1 MYQRHDSKSIRVL
14 SILPRSHLDLFA
26 KTQRTEAMAST
37 FDASF
42 LILLLILISP
52 GLSQVTYSYDYTLQV
67 PIMRTV
73 PQMTEIRTTFKGLD
87 GKMTT
92 STALKWI
99 KSDASYFTAIPT
111 ATTVNGK
118 PVSTTKT
125 AYAEIITPTA
135 TASGKPTGDKTLV
148 IAPVIGEALKKT
160 YEQAGSGCLAGKR
173 QACLLLKDGIEAEL
187 VDILKHYA
195 VQLTKAALTDEVIS
209 AAAALVIIKGSLDAA
224 KNVARTKGSN
234 YNSISNQLS
243 YPVPTE
249 TKKCP
254 TTELSCNDS
263 KCNGKDKKCTEV
275 GYPSHEPD
283 TEGML
288 TL

>member
-1 MYQRHDSKSIRVL
+1 
-14 SILPRSHLDLFA
+14 
-26 KTQRTEAMAST
+26 MAST

-111 ATTVNGK
+111 ATTLNGK

-224 KNVARTKGSN
+224 KNIARTKGSN

-254 TTELSCNDS
+254 TTELSCDDS

-275 GYPSHEPD
+275 GYPSHESD